1 MVTINSTYPS
11 PVILPCLSC
20 TVFLTNLIYFSLIYS
35 SNDSSYVWS
44 WEFSSSSFI
53 ITSSS
58 RFLSKHAWSK
68 FFLVISNYRS
78 VFTNYCLNCEILVS
92 SSSHLSLSS
101 REYSLYFDVCS
112 VFNLFSAIM
121 SFSSMV

>member
-20 TVFLTNLIYFSLIYS
+20 TVFLTSLIYFSLIYS

-58 RFLSKHAWSK
+58 RFLSKDAWSK

-78 VFTNYCLNCEILVS
+78 VFTNYCLNCEILLS